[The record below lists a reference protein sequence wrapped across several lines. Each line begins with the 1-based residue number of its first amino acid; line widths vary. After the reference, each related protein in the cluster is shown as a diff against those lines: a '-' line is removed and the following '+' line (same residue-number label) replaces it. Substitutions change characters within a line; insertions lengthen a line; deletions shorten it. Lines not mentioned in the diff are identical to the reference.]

1 MPNVTDASSSA
12 AAFILAESVVGNEL
26 EFANDPNLDHV
37 GFLSSVDDEDDTDVD
52 LAGAMINAAGE
63 ERRKLEGHRSSSDF
77 MRWQDAK
84 RNDHGYTASPYPPTT
99 TNTPKNNKTTSKCRC
114 SSLPTDVYNNGGRQ
128 QQPQRRSRS
137 REPRKIVQTRT
148 AETNNNNN
156 NNTATATAAARG
168 RPSTPEPSFLLN
180 HNNNGSSLSQQSL
193 RSRSRDSTREPPPE
207 RQQP

>member
-99 TNTPKNNKTTSKCRC
+99 TNTPKNNKTIAQRSLAGR
-114 SSLPTDVYNNGGRQ
+114 SSSRERPGRSPRPPPTLRRDQ
-128 QQPQRRSRS
+128 QMQMQQPAHGR
-137 REPRKIVQTRT
+137 VQQWRT
-148 AETNNNNN
+148 ST
-156 NNTATATAAARG
+156 TATTTIA
-168 RPSTPEPSFLLN
+168 
-180 HNNNGSSLSQQSL
+180 QS
-193 RSRSRDSTREPPPE
+193 
-207 RQQP
+207 